1 MRQMRRKCILIVL
14 GFLFSLGI
22 QAQGLKTYVIHQMQT
37 YPKLRLLDIYKSC
50 FQDYMGAEHL
60 VKDKTQVEKYLNYEL
75 KSTDEKELQPWL
87 YEPCGMR
94 GRFVRVSILTIYRD
108 LLPKEKLLET
118 FIESANSKRP
128 TISSWKRKWKRIERK
143 LGKMNLQLPHYQE
156 DKLFIDSV
164 LINGE
169 YAISHSPDYR
179 AAYHPHY
186 RIIKRSIFKREILP
200 LLRKN

>member
-1 MRQMRRKCILIVL
+1 MKNYAL
-14 GFLFSLGI
+14 
-22 QAQGLKTYVIHQMQT
+22 HQKQT

-60 VKDKTQVEKYLNYEL
+60 VKDKTQVEKYLDYEL

-94 GRFVRVSILTIYRD
+94 GRFVRVSILTIYRN

-128 TISSWKRKWKRIERK
+128 TISSWKK
-143 LGKMNLQLPHYQE
+143 
-156 DKLFIDSV
+156 
-164 LINGE
+164 NG
-169 YAISHSPDYR
+169 
-179 AAYHPHY
+179 
-186 RIIKRSIFKREILP
+186 RESSASLA
-200 LLRKN
+200 R